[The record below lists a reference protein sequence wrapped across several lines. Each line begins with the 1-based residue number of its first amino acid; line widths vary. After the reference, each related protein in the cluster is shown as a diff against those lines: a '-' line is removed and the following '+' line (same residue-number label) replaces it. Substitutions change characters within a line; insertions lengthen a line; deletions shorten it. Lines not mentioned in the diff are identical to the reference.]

1 MLANARDG
9 DILRSTDPLIK
20 PRCLDSSNGT
30 STGRAVEW
38 ATDAFELVTVAKSM
52 VCHQAVLVAIG
63 ASPLQ
68 VLGIEQF
75 LLPTEPRALV
85 AFASTSPFAGADFNL
100 LNKALEM
107 AEGRGS
113 AFLLRKPAARLASVL
128 DVFTTNFGCWA
139 IFCLHYHAED
149 MGLTSRDGAEG
160 IGHYIFYNAGTRM
173 LQTYPE
179 VLVLEQAEV
188 DNPKLVYKKLM
199 EEPYLLKLDI
209 GPQGHSTVRQV
220 FCYLDS
226 PHLLSLPHS
235 NLAHVRSYW
244 EQRQRDLKAVGAI

>member
-1 MLANARDG
+1 LLADARDRN
-9 DILRSTDPLIK
+9 ILRSTDPLIK
-20 PRCLDSSNGT
+20 PRCLESSNGNR
-30 STGRAVEW
+30 TGRAVEW
-38 ATDAFELVTVAKSM
+38 GTDAFELVTDAKSM

-63 ASPLQ
+63 ASTLQ
-68 VLGIEQF
+68 GLGITPF
-75 LLPTEPRALV
+75 ALPTAPRALT
-85 AFASTSPFAGADFNL
+85 AFASTSPFAGADFHLVNA
-100 LNKALEM
+100 ALEM

-113 AFLLRKPAARLASVL
+113 AFLLRKPAVRLASVL
-128 DVFTTNFGCWA
+128 DVFTKNFGCWV
-139 IFCLHYHAED
+139 IFCLHYHAQD
-149 MGLTSRDGAEG
+149 MGLTSRDGVEG

-179 VLVLEQAEV
+179 VLVLDQAEV
-188 DNPKLVYKKLM
+188 DNPKLIYEKLM
-199 EEPYLLKLDI
+199 EKPYLLRLDI

-244 EQRQRDLKAVGAI
+244 EQRQSDLKAKGAI